1 VPSADLEAAVQV
13 EGDYLTFEM
22 DKLTSNDKS
31 DYYNQTEDDIL
42 PGGVSIGESCY
53 SEYVFGEIEGFELAG
68 SDGVFRPAKA
78 VRRRPDPT
86 VLYVS
91 NYDVGSPVYLRYN
104 FKNCSVGRLWDAFGQ
119 PVVPFRTDNF

>member
-1 VPSADLEAAVQV
+1 MEVLD
-13 EGDYLTFEM
+13 
-22 DKLTSNDKS
+22 
-31 DYYNQTEDDIL
+31 
-42 PGGVSIGESCY
+42 GGVVRVHFDGSDCGFLIK
-53 SEYVFGEIEGFELAG
+53 GEIVGFELAG